1 MSASIII
8 LNYNNAEETAEY
20 VERICEYKC
29 LDHVIIVDNAS
40 TDGSAVRLKPLCT
53 GKVELVKSGENRGY
67 AAGNNLGLRY
77 VCAISTV
84 HMAWRS
90 FLTRI

>member
-20 VERICEYKC
+20 VGRICEYKC

-40 TDGSAVRLKPLCT
+40 TDDSAARLKPLCT
-53 GKVELVKSGENRGY
+53 GKVELVESAKTEDMPPGIISGC
-67 AAGNNLGLRY
+67 AM
-77 VCAISTV
+77 CAISTARMV
-84 HMAWRS
+84 WR
-90 FLTRI
+90 